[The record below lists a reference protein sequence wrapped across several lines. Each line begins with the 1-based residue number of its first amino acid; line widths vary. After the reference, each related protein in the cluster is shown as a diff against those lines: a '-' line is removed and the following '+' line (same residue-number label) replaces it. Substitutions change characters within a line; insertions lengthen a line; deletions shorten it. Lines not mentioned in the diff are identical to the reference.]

1 MRSHGNPRN
10 GGGIHEHPGRQQAD
24 RGALRRDPEQP
35 RPEPAGRAVRARH
48 GQPLA
53 GPRSAGRAGRHPRL
67 PRHGGRSWQTE
78 HWRQSYVVAED
89 DLVVQFGVRA
99 GHWPGGD
106 FFGYPMPSGDFT
118 REVAFMYRVTDG
130 RIAER
135 WAVRDD
141 LGLLHRLG
149 ALPAR
154 SG

>member
-1 MRSHGNPRN
+1 MSIQDDNKRIVARFDAILNNRDLSLLDVLCAPDMVNHSLA
-10 GGGIHEHPGRQQAD
+10 PGR
-24 RGALRRDPEQP
+24 
-35 RPEPAGRAVRARH
+35 PAGLEGTRDY
-48 GQPLA
+48 LA
-53 GPRSAGRAGRHPRL
+53 T
-67 PRHGGRSWQTE
+67 GGRSWQTE

-106 FFGYPMPSGDFT
+106 FFGYPMQSGDFT